1 MKRVL
6 DLLLICGII
15 ILSSV
20 SVAQG
25 SSDPEPI
32 HYFMQLDTK
41 DAISVNCDQRFGDSL
56 PTFVV
61 NEQTVTVVCSP
72 TTIVY
77 VPFMAKD
84 QYGQR

>member
-1 MKRVL
+1 MKHML
-6 DLLLICGII
+6 DLLVICGII

-20 SVAQG
+20 SVARG

-61 NEQTVTVVCSP
+61 DEKTVTVVCSP
-72 TTIVY
+72 LNILY
-77 VPFMAKD
+77 VPLMAKD
-84 QYGQR
+84 